1 MKKLYA
7 FLIMS
12 ICCLDVCGQGQ
23 FKNHFKFGFKLGL
36 GINTITGSAVK
47 AFPRAG
53 LMIGGLW
60 FQIKMSKNW
69 TMQTELIYSY
79 KGNGTYNPNHPKNG
93 DYLLQLS
100 YYEVPILFQY
110 NKKKAYFEFGV
121 GLATL
126 SGAGEVIIGGVLPYN
141 PDYYTFSKVDYTL
154 NIGTGYVFNEKW
166 RTGLRLINSLIP
178 VRKQL
183 PKASMPGYNIGLVF
197 SVSRQLNLK
206 ASRNKQS
213 EDGQ

>member
-1 MKKLYA
+1 MKKLYI

-12 ICCLDVCGQGQ
+12 ICCLNVCGQGQ
-23 FKNHFKFGFKLGL
+23 FKNHFKFGFKLG
-36 GINTITGSAVK
+36 GGMHTITGSTTIML
-47 AFPRAG
+47 PRAG
-53 LMIGGLW
+53 LMGGMW

-69 TMQTELIYSY
+69 TMQSELIYSY
-79 KGNGTYNPNHPKNG
+79 KGNGKYHVNHPKNG

-110 NKKKAYFEFGV
+110 NHKKVYFEFGV

-126 SGAGEVIIGGVLPYN
+126 SGAGEIVIGGVLPYN
-141 PDYYTFSKVDYTL
+141 PDYYTFSKRDFTF

-166 RTGLRLINSLIP
+166 RTGLRLTNSLIP

-183 PKASMPGYNIGLVF
+183 PEASMPGYNIGLVF

-206 ASRNKQS
+206 GSKNKQTQ
-213 EDGQ
+213 DGQ

>member
-1 MKKLYA
+1 
-7 FLIMS
+7 MS

-23 FKNHFKFGFKLGL
+23 FKNHFKFGFKLGG
-36 GINTITGSAVK
+36 GINTITGSTTITLPK
-47 AFPRAG
+47 GG
-53 LMIGGLW
+53 LMGGMW
-60 FQIKMSKNW
+60 FQIKMSKSW
-69 TMQTELIYSY
+69 TMQSELIYSY
-79 KGNGTYNPNHPKNG
+79 KGNGKFDSNHPKNG
-93 DYLLQLS
+93 DYLLTLS

-110 NKKKAYFEFGV
+110 NKKKVYFEFGV

-126 SGAGEVIIGGVLPYN
+126 SGAGEIVIGGVLPYN
-141 PDYYTFSKVDYTL
+141 PDYYTISKVDFTF
-154 NIGTGYVFNEKW
+154 NIGTGYVFNDKW
-166 RTGLRLINSLIP
+166 RTGLRLTNSLIP

-206 ASRNKQS
+206 GTRNKQT